1 MHDNNEEATSP
12 KHCPRCGAELEDNMP
27 FCSGCGLKIEE
38 QGADDNKANEPIS
51 HEGKALDTTQN
62 GDEEVVSDEQSPAEM
77 NKESLP
83 DAESQTKSSTH
94 DSNDSPLA
102 QHAKKS
108 PAPAVNTIG
117 NGTAPSI
124 APSLPLAK
132 PSDNKQ
138 KLVNIIGV
146 CVGIAIVIAG
156 FQVIASANISIG
168 IQHVSSYT
176 FGADFYT
183 EQYAAT
189 ASAVNELNEIAQGL
203 TEGINI
209 LIRACGSI
217 ISAIGASL
225 SLRFAIALLSGS
237 KK

>member
-1 MHDNNEEATSP
+1 MHDANEETASP
-12 KHCPRCGAELEDNMP
+12 KHCPRCGAELEDGMP
-27 FCSGCGLKIEE
+27 FCNGCGLKIEE
-38 QGADDNKANEPIS
+38 QGAEDNKANELIS

-62 GDEEVVSDEQSPAEM
+62 EDEEVVSNGQSPAEM
-77 NKESLP
+77 NKESLA
-83 DAESQTKSSTH
+83 DAESRTKSSTH
-94 DSNDSPLA
+94 DSDNSPLA
-102 QHAKKS
+102 QNAKKS

-117 NGTAPSI
+117 SGTAPSM
-124 APSLPLAK
+124 APFLPLAK
-132 PSDNKQ
+132 SSDNKQ

-156 FQVIASANISIG
+156 FQVIASGNISIG
-168 IQHVSSYT
+168 IQHISSYT

-189 ASAVNELNEIAQGL
+189 TSAVNELNEIAQGL

-225 SLRFAIALLSGS
+225 SLRFASALLSGS

>member
-1 MHDNNEEATSP
+1 
-12 KHCPRCGAELEDNMP
+12 
-27 FCSGCGLKIEE
+27 
-38 QGADDNKANEPIS
+38 
-51 HEGKALDTTQN
+51 
-62 GDEEVVSDEQSPAEM
+62 M

-225 SLRFAIALLSGS
+225 SLRFASTLLSGS

>member
-1 MHDNNEEATSP
+1 MHDDNEEATSP

-27 FCSGCGLKIEE
+27 FCSGCGLRIEE
-38 QGADDNKANEPIS
+38 QDAEDAEANEPIS
-51 HEGKALDTTQN
+51 HEEGISKTLQN
-62 GDEEVVSDEQSPAEM
+62 GDEKVVSNEQSPAETS
-77 NKESLP
+77 KESLA

-94 DSNDSPLA
+94 DSDDSPLA
-102 QHAKKS
+102 QNAGKS

-117 NGTAPSI
+117 NGAAPSI
-124 APSLPLAK
+124 APFLPLAK

-176 FGADFYT
+176 FGGDFYT

-189 ASAVNELNEIAQGL
+189 TSAVNELNEIAQGL
-203 TEGINI
+203 TEGINV

-225 SLRFAIALLSGS
+225 SLRFASALLSGS

>member
-117 NGTAPSI
+117 NGTAPDASR
-124 APSLPLAK
+124 
-132 PSDNKQ
+132 
-138 KLVNIIGV
+138 KLV
-146 CVGIAIVIAG
+146 
-156 FQVIASANISIG
+156 
-168 IQHVSSYT
+168 
-176 FGADFYT
+176 
-183 EQYAAT
+183 
-189 ASAVNELNEIAQGL
+189 
-203 TEGINI
+203 
-209 LIRACGSI
+209 
-217 ISAIGASL
+217 
-225 SLRFAIALLSGS
+225 
-237 KK
+237 